1 MDSIKRDARLAGALY
16 VPFTLV
22 GFFALEYVPSKL
34 FVSGDATAT
43 AHNIVTNE
51 TMFRLMMGGELL
63 GGLLALI
70 VALILYRLFAGVD
83 QTQAIL
89 LLILGGMTTPLYF
102 VNVVNYA
109 GALMLA
115 QGAPFLTAFSE
126 VQRDALMMVLLRLHH
141 YELVAS
147 FVFAGLWLF
156 PFGALV
162 YKSRFLPRILG
173 IWLIVNG
180 FAYLAVAIAG
190 FLAPQYSDTVS
201 TVVSPILL
209 GEVVMM
215 LWLLIVGAR
224 PKAA

>member
-1 MDSIKRDARLAGALY
+1 M
-16 VPFTLV
+16 T
-22 GFFALEYVPSKL
+22 
-34 FVSGDATAT
+34 GDATAT
-43 AHNIVTNE
+43 AHNIVANE
-51 TMFRLMMGGELL
+51 TLFPSHDGRRTA

-83 QTQAIL
+83 RTQAIL
-89 LLILGGMTTPLYF
+89 LLIFGGMTTPLYF

-109 GALMLA
+109 GALLLA
-115 QGAPFLTAFSE
+115 QGAPFLTAFSDA
-126 VQRDALMMVLLRLHH
+126 QRDALMTVFLRLHH

-162 YKSRFLPRILG
+162 YKSGFLPRILG
-173 IWLIVNG
+173 IWLTVNG

-201 TVVSPILL
+201 TVVTPILL

-224 PKAA
+224 PKTI